1 MNGSMFRVIVI
12 ILILG
17 LIYFGLRRIW
27 RDWSGRFRELD
38 KAQRD
43 QDLAKRQRDLAERQ
57 RPDVIDLK
65 RDKDGKFRPGG
76 RDDADRS

>member
-1 MNGSMFRVIVI
+1 MNGSMLRVIVI
-12 ILILG
+12 IFILG

-27 RDWSGRFRELD
+27 RDWTGRFRELD
-38 KAQRD
+38 TADRDRQRAQ
-43 QDLAKRQRDLAERQ
+43 RQRDLAERQ
-57 RPDVIDLK
+57 RPDVIELK